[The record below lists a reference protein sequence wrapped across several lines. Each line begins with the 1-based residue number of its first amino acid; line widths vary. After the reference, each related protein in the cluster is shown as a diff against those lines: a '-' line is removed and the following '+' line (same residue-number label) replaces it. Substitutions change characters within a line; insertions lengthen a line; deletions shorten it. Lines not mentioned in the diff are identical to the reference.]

1 MSMEPIL
8 KKRVIRGG
16 TIALILIIIILIATS
31 WDTRSSKF
39 WMIVPLVLVTLA
51 GGIGGYAFHHF
62 DEMQQR
68 QRISETLAFIL
79 SVLIYIIL
87 LMIAYIT
94 GTIFWD

>member
-1 MSMEPIL
+1 MEPIL

-16 TIALILIIIILIATS
+16 IIALVLIVCILIITS

-39 WMIVPLVLVTLA
+39 WMIVPLILVTVA
-51 GGIGGYAFHHF
+51 GGAGGYAFHRF

-68 QRISETLAFIL
+68 QRISETLSVFL
-79 SVLIYIIL
+79 SLLVYLIL
-87 LMIAYIT
+87 LLVAYIT